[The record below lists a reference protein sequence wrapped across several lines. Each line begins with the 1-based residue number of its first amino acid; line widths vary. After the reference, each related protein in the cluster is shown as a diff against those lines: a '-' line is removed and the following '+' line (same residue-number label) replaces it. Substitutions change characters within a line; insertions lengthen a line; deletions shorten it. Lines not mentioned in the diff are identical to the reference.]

1 MNKSHQKK
9 HQQIL
14 FAFGI
19 IVFFQ
24 FSFCIKANSQINNLN
39 QEATINKLV
48 DLSLEEL
55 MEIPIVSAT
64 RTEVPVSDAPST
76 VHVISAK
83 KIQMRGYFNLKELLE
98 DIPEIEIQ
106 TNSHEEEKDSYT
118 IRGIYGNNKI
128 VVLLNGIRYSPESG
142 DFFVIGS
149 NFSLE
154 NVERVEVLIGP
165 ASALYGPDA
174 FSGVINIITK
184 QGHSINGSE
193 IKTSLGQFNTTFNS
207 FIAGAKINDET
218 SLLVSGHYY
227 RTDEANYPKL
237 FEKDFEWYNNNYKPK
252 GELLL
257 FNDTVVS
264 KGPPRDFKMPISSYS
279 TNLQLN
285 AGDFELGYA
294 RNSESHSSSTGVKP
308 EYTIY
313 IKDALWTTNSE
324 LIYVKHLYHSSNKKW
339 SLTTTLKTHLN
350 SLDPN
355 SKYINVFNSF
365 EGGYKYKRERVSKLE
380 EQIDYKLS
388 KTNIIV
394 LGGSHSYFNVLAK
407 TADLPFPFD
416 EKLSGD
422 QQGLYYLGT
431 NVTDSSG
438 KDLSVFHDFHELSYT
453 NTGIFA
459 QLQCKLLKH
468 FDLTMG
474 TRYDYNTRYGESF
487 NPRMGIVFDKLK
499 KTKIKFN
506 YGRAFRA
513 PNPTFSYGHY
523 GSFQPVTDSSGAVTG
538 LKSFFWHLPNPD
550 LKPEELESFEGI
562 VFYNFSSNLILSTN
576 LYLISIRGLIN
587 ESGTIIKD
595 STFKGYPVDVIDIG
609 SNKGNAKMNGGTI
622 KMESKNKMN
631 GISVNPSLAY
641 SYSNGQIDGVLN
653 EERLIASAKHT
664 FKAGLETSY
673 ENFSIY
679 IHAIYRSSS
688 YNELNN
694 KNDPY
699 TVINLFARYSGI
711 FKSNKVKSS
720 VFIKINNLL
729 NTKYYNIKSEAL
741 SVALNRTPQAPFW
754 FTAGFSIG
762 FLGK

>member
-1 MNKSHQKK
+1 MSNSLPKKIQKF
-9 HQQIL
+9 L
-14 FAFGI
+14 FALGI
-19 IVFFQ
+19 IIFIQ
-24 FSFCIKANSQINNLN
+24 FSFCIKANSQIKDTN
-39 QEATINKLV
+39 QNETIIKLV

-55 MEIPIVSAT
+55 MKIPIVSST
-64 RTEVPVSDAPST
+64 RTEIPISDAPST
-76 VHVISAK
+76 VHVISSE
-83 KIQMRGYFNLKELLE
+83 KIEARGYFNLKELLE

-128 VVLLNGIRYSPESG
+128 IVLLNGIRYSPESG
-142 DFFVIGS
+142 DFFVMGS

-184 QGHSINGSE
+184 HGNSINGSE
-193 IKTSLGQFNTTFNS
+193 IKTSLGQFNTTFSS
-207 FIAGAKINDET
+207 FIAGAKINDVT
-218 SLLVSGHYY
+218 SFLASGHYY
-227 RTDEANYPKL
+227 KTDEANYPKL
-237 FEKDFEWYNNNYKPK
+237 FEKDFEWYNNNYRTK

-257 FNDTVVS
+257 FNDTLVS
-264 KGPPRDFKMPISSYS
+264 KDPPRDFKMPVSSYS
-279 TNLQLN
+279 TNFQLN

-313 IKDALWTTNSE
+313 LKDALWKTNSE
-324 LIYVKHLYHSSNKKW
+324 LIYVKHLYQFSNKKW
-339 SLTTTLKTHLN
+339 FLTTTLKTHLHR
-350 SLDPN
+350 LDPD
-355 SKYINVFNSF
+355 SKFINVFNSF
-365 EGGYKYKRERVSKLE
+365 AGGYKYKRERVSKLE

-388 KTNIIV
+388 KTNTIV
-394 LGGSHSYFNVLAK
+394 LGFSHSYFNVLAK

-416 EKLSGD
+416 ETLSGD

-438 KDLSVFHDFHELSYT
+438 KDLRVFHDFHELSYT

-468 FDLTMG
+468 VDLTIG

-523 GSFQPVTDSSGAVTG
+523 GAFEPVTDSSGAVTG
-538 LKSFFWHLPNPD
+538 LKSSFWHLPNPD

-562 VFYNFSSNLILSTN
+562 IFYNFSSNLVFSTN
-576 LYLISIRGLIN
+576 LYWINIRGLIN
-587 ESGTIIKD
+587 ESGTIIND
-595 STFKGYPVDVIDIG
+595 SSFKGYPVDVIDLG
-609 SNKGNAKMNGGTI
+609 ANKGDAKMNGGTI
-622 KMESKNKMN
+622 KIESKNKMN
-631 GISVNPSLAY
+631 GISFNPFLAY
-641 SYSNGQIDGVLN
+641 SYSNGQIDGMLN
-653 EERLIASAKHT
+653 EEKLIASAKHT
-664 FKAGLETSY
+664 FKVGLETSY
-673 ENFSIY
+673 KSFSIY

-688 YNELNN
+688 YNELYN

-699 TVINLFARYSGI
+699 TVINLFARYSDI

-720 VFIKINNLL
+720 VFIKINNLF

-741 SVALNRTPQAPFW
+741 SVALDRTPQAPFW

>member
-1 MNKSHQKK
+1 MK
-9 HQQIL
+9 
-14 FAFGI
+14 I
-19 IVFFQ
+19 IIFIQ
-24 FSFCIKANSQINNLN
+24 FSFCLKASSQINGPN
-39 QEATINKLV
+39 QDTTITKLV

-55 MEIPIVSAT
+55 MEIPIVAAT
-64 RTEVPVSDAPST
+64 RNEVPFSNAPST

-83 KIQMRGYFNLKELLE
+83 KIQARGYFNLKELLE
-98 DIPEIEIQ
+98 DIPEVEIQ

-128 VVLLNGIRYSPESG
+128 IILLNGIRYSPESG

-184 QGHSINGSE
+184 QGYSINGSE
-193 IKTSLGQFNTTFNS
+193 IRTSLGQFNTTFNS
-207 FIAGAKINDET
+207 FIAGAKINDGA
-218 SLLVSGHYY
+218 SFLASGHYY

-237 FEKDFEWYNNNYKPK
+237 FKKDFEWYNNNYRTK

-257 FNDTVVS
+257 FNDTLVS
-264 KGPPRDFKMPISSYS
+264 KDPPRDFKMPVSSYS
-279 TNLQLN
+279 INFQLN
-285 AGDFELGYA
+285 AGDFEIGYA

-313 IKDALWTTNSE
+313 LKDALWKTNSE
-324 LIYVKHLYHSSNKKW
+324 LIYIKQLHQFSNKKW
-339 SLTTTLKTHLN
+339 FLTTTLKTHLH
-350 SLDPN
+350 SLDPD

-365 EGGYKYKRERVSKLE
+365 VGGYKYKRERVSKLE
-380 EQIDYKLS
+380 EQIDYKFS
-388 KTNIIV
+388 KTNTIV
-394 LGGSHSYFNVLAK
+394 LGFSHSYFNVLAK
-407 TADLPFPFD
+407 TADLPIPFD
-416 EKLSGD
+416 EALSGD

-431 NVTDSSG
+431 NVIDSSG
-438 KDLSVFHDFHELSYT
+438 KDLSVFHDFHELSYS
-453 NTGIFA
+453 NTGVFA
-459 QLQCKLLKH
+459 QLQYKLLKH
-468 FDLTMG
+468 VDLTIG

-523 GSFQPVTDSSGAVTG
+523 GSFQTVTDSSGAVVG
-538 LKSFFWHLPNPD
+538 LKSSFWHLPNPD

-562 VFYNFSSNLILSTN
+562 IFYNFSSNLVLSTN
-576 LYLISIRGLIN
+576 LYWINIHELIN

-595 STFKGYPVDVIDIG
+595 SSFKGYPVDVIDIG
-609 SNKGNAKMNGGTI
+609 SNKGDAKMNGGTI
-622 KMESKNKMN
+622 KIESKNIMK
-631 GISVNPSLAY
+631 GISVNPFLAY
-641 SYSNGQIDGVLN
+641 SYSSGQIDGVLN
-653 EERLIASAKHT
+653 EEKLIASAKHT
-664 FKAGLETSY
+664 FKTGLETSY
-673 ENFSIY
+673 KNFSIY

-688 YNELNN
+688 YNELYN

-699 TVINLFARYSGI
+699 TVINLFAGYSNI
-711 FKSNKVKSS
+711 FKSTKVKSS

-729 NTKYYNIKSEAL
+729 NAKYYNIKSEAL
-741 SVALNRTPQAPFW
+741 SVALVRTPQAPFW
-754 FTAGFSIG
+754 LTVGFSIG
-762 FLGK
+762 FLGR